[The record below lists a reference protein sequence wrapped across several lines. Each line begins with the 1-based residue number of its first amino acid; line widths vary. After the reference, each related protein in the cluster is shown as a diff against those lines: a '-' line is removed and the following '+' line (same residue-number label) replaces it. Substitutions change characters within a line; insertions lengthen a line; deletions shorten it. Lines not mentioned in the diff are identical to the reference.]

1 MLTKSTIG
9 LGREGFGAV
18 RANAAA
24 LDRLTIPT
32 LVFHGGADTVIP
44 PQHSLA
50 LARLPS
56 VERRL
61 YPSLRHETFHEP
73 EGPAVLADV
82 VDWLR
87 RTFPDRQ
94 EGTGSG

>member
-1 MLTKSTIG
+1 M
-9 LGREGFGAV
+9 

-61 YPSLRHETFHEP
+61 YPALRHETFHEP
-73 EGPAVLADV
+73 EGPTVLADV

-87 RTFPDRQ
+87 RTLPDRQ
-94 EGTGSG
+94 ERTGSG